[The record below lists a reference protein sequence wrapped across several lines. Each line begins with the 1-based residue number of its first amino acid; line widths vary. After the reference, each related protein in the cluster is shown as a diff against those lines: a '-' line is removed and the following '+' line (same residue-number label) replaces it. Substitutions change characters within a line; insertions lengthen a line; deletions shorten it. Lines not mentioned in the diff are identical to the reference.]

1 MSVTT
6 CFLSLPDDEDSD
18 SDDSLSSS
26 SSSSLVDS
34 PALEMNLIP
43 AAPSISASSS
53 SGGLGGLG
61 FSVAEDPDGLCP
73 RNTDEDVG
81 V

>member
-1 MSVTT
+1 
-6 CFLSLPDDEDSD
+6 
-18 SDDSLSSS
+18 
-26 SSSSLVDS
+26 
-34 PALEMNLIP
+34 MNLIP

-73 RNTDEDVG
+73 RNADEDVG
-81 V
+81 VWLSIDRGLVLRFSSCCDGTAPVLALFAGPSSIGL